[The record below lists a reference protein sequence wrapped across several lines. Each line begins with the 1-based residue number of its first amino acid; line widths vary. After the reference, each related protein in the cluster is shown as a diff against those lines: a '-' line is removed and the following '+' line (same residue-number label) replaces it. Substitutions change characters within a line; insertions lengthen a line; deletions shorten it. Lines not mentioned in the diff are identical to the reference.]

1 MSRGINKVILVGNVG
16 QDPEV
21 RYLPNGGAVANVSI
35 ATSES
40 WMDKNSGQ
48 RQDRTEWH
56 RVVFFGKLADVVSQ
70 YVKKGSKLYVEGK
83 LQTRKWQDQAGQ
95 DRYTTEIVVDGFNG
109 VMQMLDSRDGGMGG
123 GASSAMPPQGGYG
136 NNPAAQPMGGQPMG
150 AQPMQQAA
158 PQQTPQQPSYQ
169 QPAQQAPQQPSYQQ
183 PAPAPQQAPQ
193 PAPAQQQAAPQSAP
207 TPQPAPQQAAPQPAP
222 QAAPQQAPASQFG
235 SPASNPGQS
244 FDDFDDDIPF

>member
-21 RYLPNGGAVANVSI
+21 RYLPNGGAVANVTL

-48 RQDRTEWH
+48 RQEKTEWH

-83 LQTRKWQDQAGQ
+83 LQTRKWQDQNGN
-95 DRYTTEIVVDGFNG
+95 DKYTTEIVIDGFSG
-109 VMQMLDSRDGGMGG
+109 QMQMLDGRGGDNSGGYNGGANMGGAQGGMGG
-123 GASSAMPPQGGYG
+123 NQGGYG
-136 NNPAAQPMGGQPMG
+136 NNPAAQPM
-150 AQPMQQAA
+150 AQPQQNNF
-158 PQQTPQQPSYQ
+158 Q
-169 QPAQQAPQQPSYQQ
+169 QQAPQQAANPYQQ
-183 PAPAPQQAPQ
+183 PDY
-193 PAPAQQQAAPQSAP
+193 S
-207 TPQPAPQQAAPQPAP
+207 
-222 QAAPQQAPASQFG
+222 QAAPQQAPQQPQGGNFG
-235 SPASNPGQS
+235 SPASAPAQG

>member
-21 RYLPNGGAVANVSI
+21 RYLPNGGAVANVTL

-48 RQDRTEWH
+48 RQEKTEWH

-83 LQTRKWQDQAGQ
+83 LQTRKWQDQNGN
-95 DRYTTEIVVDGFNG
+95 DKYTTEIVIDGFSG
-109 VMQMLDSRDGGMGG
+109 QMQMLDGRGGDNSGGYNGGANMGGAQGGMGG
-123 GASSAMPPQGGYG
+123 NQGGYG
-136 NNPAAQPMGGQPMG
+136 NNPAAQPM
-150 AQPMQQAA
+150 AQPQQNNFQQQAPQQAANPYQQPDYSQAAPQQAA
-158 PQQTPQQPSYQ
+158 PQQ
-169 QPAQQAPQQPSYQQ
+169 
-183 PAPAPQQAPQ
+183 PAPQQQAPR
-193 PAPAQQQAAPQSAP
+193 
-207 TPQPAPQQAAPQPAP
+207 PAPQQAAPQ
-222 QAAPQQAPASQFG
+222 QAPQQPQGGNFG
-235 SPASNPGQS
+235 SPASAPAQG

>member
-123 GASSAMPPQGGYG
+123 GASAGMPPQGGYG
-136 NNPAAQPMGGQPMG
+136 NNPAAQPMGGQMG
-150 AQPMQQAA
+150 GQPMQQAA
-158 PQQTPQQPSYQ
+158 PQHAPQQPSYQ

-183 PAPAPQQAPQ
+183 PAPAPQQAQ
-193 PAPAQQQAAPQSAP
+193 
-207 TPQPAPQQAAPQPAP
+207 QPAPQQAAP
-222 QAAPQQAPASQFG
+222 APQQAQQSAPQQQAPQQAPAQPASQFG